1 MRLALPEPVRYYRDS
16 DGLEVDAVIE
26 LRDGRWAGIEVKLG
40 DNTAEEG
47 ARSLLRLRDKVAAN
61 PAARNPEPSFLM
73 VLVAKA
79 PFRYQTPEGVYV
91 VPLTSLTT

>member
-1 MRLALPEPVRYYRDS
+1 MIPT
-16 DGLEVDAVIE
+16 LEVDAVIE

-40 DNTAEEG
+40 DNKAEEG

-73 VLVAKA
+73 VLVAKRRFA
-79 PFRYQTPEGVYV
+79 IKRRRRLRGAAYFFNHLIGRAFSHV
-91 VPLTSLTT
+91 L